1 MLNRI
6 VTDLLKSDRGAELV
20 GSTIAINVLALGS
33 SLYSIHLLN
42 RYVSIGLAPTLITL
56 TVGVLLAIA
65 VELALR
71 KLRQRVL
78 GELNSQRDNALSQRL
93 FEAFAHS
100 RFESLGETPLV
111 ARREALN
118 APTAAQQLTS
128 TNNQGALLDLPFAVL
143 FMFAAGLLY
152 WPFGLIALVGSALAV
167 VMGIRGEF
175 RQRTAAELHAKAN
188 ARAQQLG
195 QFLLSAGEAIRCLP
209 VIGPLTKRW
218 NDVQR
223 DSLDSRRQ
231 GMDLQSALQGSIQT
245 VGQLINV
252 AVYFVGA
259 IAVVRGDLSTG
270 ALIGANILVSR
281 CFSVVSRSAYL
292 VDPLLRA
299 RRAEEALQQ
308 IEALDME
315 NRDGVRPAAFKGQLE
330 LVDTAFAYPK
340 QPIPLF
346 ERLDL
351 KVAAGQVV
359 VISGPNGSGKST
371 LIKCMLGLLAPQ
383 RGLIRADGIEL
394 RQLAQDWWRCQVG
407 YAPQENQFFDGSLRE
422 NLVLDRP
429 VDDAELLGLIR
440 DMGLENYL
448 ANDPAGLD
456 RPVHSHEA
464 GMASG
469 IRRRFVLIRAIL
481 GSPGVVFL
489 DDPTEGLDEAGH
501 AVVAKLLNRLLQQ
514 GKTLVVASNEA
525 FIRRAADVVVDMSA
539 KPIPLVSA
547 LARNESA
554 TTRVPPTLVSAPVEV
569 QP

>member
-1 MLNRI
+1 
-6 VTDLLKSDRGAELV
+6 
-20 GSTIAINVLALGS
+20 
-33 SLYSIHLLN
+33 
-42 RYVSIGLAPTLITL
+42 
-56 TVGVLLAIA
+56 
-65 VELALR
+65 
-71 KLRQRVL
+71 
-78 GELNSQRDNALSQRL
+78 
-93 FEAFAHS
+93 
-100 RFESLGETPLV
+100 
-111 ARREALN
+111 
-118 APTAAQQLTS
+118 
-128 TNNQGALLDLPFAVL
+128 
-143 FMFAAGLLY
+143 
-152 WPFGLIALVGSALAV
+152 
-167 VMGIRGEF
+167 
-175 RQRTAAELHAKAN
+175 
-188 ARAQQLG
+188 
-195 QFLLSAGEAIRCLP
+195 
-209 VIGPLTKRW
+209 
-218 NDVQR
+218 
-223 DSLDSRRQ
+223 
-231 GMDLQSALQGSIQT
+231 MDLQSTLQGSIQS

-281 CFSVVSRSAYL
+281 CFSAVSRSAYL

-315 NRDGVRPAAFKGQLE
+315 DRDGVRPAAFKGQLE
-330 LVDTAFAYPK
+330 LVDAAFAYPK

-346 ERLDL
+346 ERLNL

-429 VDDAELLGLIR
+429 IADAELLGLIR
-440 DMGLENYL
+440 DMGLDNYL

-501 AVVAKLLNRLLQQ
+501 AVVAKLLNSLLQQ

-525 FIRRAADVVVDMSA
+525 FIRRAADVVVDMSV

-547 LARNESA
+547 LSRTESA
-554 TTRVPPTLVSAPVEV
+554 ATSLPPALVSVPMEA

>member
-42 RYVSIGLAPTLITL
+42 RYVSIGLAPTLVTL

-65 VELALR
+65 IELALR
-71 KLRQRVL
+71 QLRQRVL
-78 GELNSQRDNALSQRL
+78 GELNSHRDSLLSQRL
-93 FEAFAHS
+93 LRAFSHS
-100 RFESLGETPLV
+100 RFEPLGETPLV
-111 ARREALN
+111 VRREALN
-118 APTAAQQLTS
+118 APTAAQQLMS

-143 FMFAAGLLY
+143 FMLAAGLLY
-152 WPFGLIALVGSALAV
+152 WPFGAIALGGSAVAV
-167 VMGIRGEF
+167 IMGIRGEF
-175 RQRTAAELHAKAN
+175 RQRTTAELHAKAN

-209 VIGPLTKRW
+209 VIGPLAKRW
-218 NDVQR
+218 DDVQR
-223 DSLDSRRQ
+223 ESLDSRRK
-231 GMDLQSALQGSIQT
+231 GMDLQAGLQGSIQS

-259 IAVVRGDLSTG
+259 IAVVHGDLSTG

-281 CFSVVSRSAYL
+281 CFGVVSRSAYL

-299 RRAEEALQQ
+299 RRAEDALQQ
-308 IEALDME
+308 IEALERETHEGM
-315 NRDGVRPAAFKGQLE
+315 RPAAFRGQLE
-330 LVDTAFAYPK
+330 VADAAFAYPK

-351 KVAAGQVV
+351 KISSGQVV
-359 VISGPNGSGKST
+359 VICGPNGSGKST
-371 LIKCMLGLLAPQ
+371 LIKCMLGLLSPQ
-383 RGLIRADGIEL
+383 RGLVRADGIEL
-394 RQLAQDWWRCQVG
+394 RQLAQDWWRNQVG

-422 NLVLDRP
+422 NLLLDRAVP
-429 VDDAELLGLIR
+429 DAQLLEFVR

-448 ANDPAGLD
+448 ANDPSGLD
-456 RPVHSHEA
+456 RPVHSHDA
-464 GMASG
+464 AMASG

-481 GSPGVVFL
+481 GDPGVVFL
-489 DDPTEGLDEAGH
+489 DDPTEGLDEAGQ
-501 AVVAKLLNRLLQQ
+501 ADVAKLLNRLLQQ

-525 FIRRAADVVVDMSA
+525 FIRRAADVVVDMGV
-539 KPIPLVSA
+539 KPVPLVNTI
-547 LARNESA
+547 ARQ
-554 TTRVPPTLVSAPVEV
+554 SAPSVDSSLALSGGQVKER
-569 QP
+569 P